1 MRHSAYHNL
10 PKGTHL
16 HDVLELLIHV
26 SEGEL
31 ACRGVRRVR
40 GQTLFFRYGCWQA
53 MLLTVLQ
60 LVNQLFIVIQ
70 FQVVNSV
77 DQTLDVS
84 HSCQ

>member
-1 MRHSAYHNL
+1 MSLRVNWPA
-10 PKGTHL
+10 G
-16 HDVLELLIHV
+16 VL
-26 SEGEL
+26 G
-31 ACRGVRRVR
+31 VR
-40 GQTLFFRYGCWQA
+40 GQTLFFRYGCCQA